1 MKIKTRERLIKVLIA
16 CMFVLLI
23 VIMVQA
29 DDPPKPKKDTTKID
43 IQQMQEVNA
52 AMGKRSMKMDSLLMQ
67 MDSLKQ
73 KK

>member
-29 DDPPKPKKDTTKID
+29 DDPPKSKKDTTKID